1 MQRRTPPS
9 HLIDDFIL
17 LEKASLAA
25 SRTLLEQLIACLNF
39 PINAESSKVVA
50 FMSYGSNTSSW
61 KLWRW
66 MRLDIFTWRDTYIQ
80 VSRSRYIYVCIHM
93 CICVYILIYIHIY
106 KFPNQDILLNKRPE
120 FISKCRH
127 KIKIMMNL
135 KYSEFWVYHEF
146 KVTSG

>member
-39 PINAESSKVVA
+39 PINAENSKVVA

-93 CICVYILIYIHIY
+93 CKCVYILIYIHIY